1 MKILVTGGAGF
12 IGSHIA
18 ERYAR
23 EGNDVVVFDNLSR
36 AELLKKPI
44 KHVDYNKKF
53 LEQFKNVKFIRGDV
67 RNEGEITAAA
77 RDADVIFH
85 AAAQT
90 AVTTS
95 VTDPRA
101 DFGVNILG
109 SFNVLEAARKSGRN
123 PSIIYCST
131 NKVFGDNVNKVRV
144 LEKGDHYEFEPS
156 YKCGIPEDFSIDR
169 CEHTPYGVSK
179 LASDLYVQD
188 YAHIYGLKTGV
199 FRMSC
204 IYGTRQLGV
213 EDQGWVAWFAV
224 ATLLGKPL
232 TIYGDGKQV
241 RDVLFVSDLV
251 ELYDRFLK
259 SSLKSGVFNTGG
271 GPKNTLSLLRLLDLL
286 EKLTGKRSKLSYSDW
301 RPSDQKV
308 FVADIS
314 QAKKA
319 LGWEPKV
326 SPEEGVGR
334 LVEWARAN
342 LDLFS

>member
-18 ERYAR
+18 ERYAK
-23 EGNDVVVFDNLSR
+23 EGHDVVVFDNLSR

-44 KHVDYNKKF
+44 RHLDFNKKY
-53 LEQFKNVKFIRGDV
+53 LGQFRNVKFIKGDV
-67 RNEGEITAAA
+67 RNEKETTAAA

-95 VTDPRA
+95 VTDPRP
-101 DFGVNILG
+101 DFEVNILG
-109 SFNVLEAARKSGRN
+109 TFNVMEAARKSGKN
-123 PSIIYCST
+123 PSIIFCST
-131 NKVFGDNVNKVRV
+131 NKVFGDNVNKIRV
-144 LEKGDHYEFEPS
+144 VEKPDHYEFEQS
-156 YKCGIPEDFSIDR
+156 FKNGVPEFFSIDN

-179 LASDLYVQD
+179 LTGDLYAQD

-204 IYGTRQLGV
+204 IYGARQLGV
-213 EDQGWVAWFAV
+213 EDQGWVAWFV
-224 ATLLGKPL
+224 IATLLGKPL

-241 RDVLFVSDLV
+241 RDVLYVTDLV
-251 ELYDRFLK
+251 ELYDKFLK
-259 SSLKSGVFNTGG
+259 SSLKHGVFNTGG
-271 GPKNTLSLLRLLDLL
+271 GPKNTLSLLQLLGLL
-286 EKLTGKRSKLSYSDW
+286 EKLTGKRSKISYSDW

-314 QAKKA
+314 AAKKA

-326 SPEEGVGR
+326 SPEEGVR
-334 LVEWARAN
+334 KLVEWAKAN
-342 LDLFS
+342 IDIFS